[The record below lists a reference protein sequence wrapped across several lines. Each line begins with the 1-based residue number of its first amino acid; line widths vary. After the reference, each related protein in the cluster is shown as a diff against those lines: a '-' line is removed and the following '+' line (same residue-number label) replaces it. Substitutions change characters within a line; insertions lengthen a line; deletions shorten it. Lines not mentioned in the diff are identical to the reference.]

1 METKNSTQKE
11 NLNESCFTYKLEID
25 RKHAI
30 LVTEEGKRYLIDTGS
45 PISFSDGPLYLCGR
59 LQESNTGGMINHIR
73 KVSNLDIDG
82 LIGMATLRQYP
93 YMLFDYPNNQ
103 ISFSTK
109 TFNTKGSTVNIYSL
123 FGMAI
128 FFDAKIGGSNQ
139 RVILDSGAPI
149 SYIKPELVEMLSP
162 ISSVRDFHPEIGEF
176 DVPLYPSLDLAI
188 GDNSIP
194 ISFGVLPSTSL
205 VSLSTTVLADCIVG
219 YDLLQHGKVEL
230 CFSSS
235 KPTMTFELNPLNTL

>member
-1 METKNSTQKE
+1 METKNSSQSVNE
-11 NLNESCFTYKLEID
+11 NCFTYQLDID
-25 RKHAI
+25 RKHGI

-45 PISFSDGPLYLCGR
+45 PVSFTDGPLYLCGR

-93 YMLFDYPNNQ
+93 HILFDYPHNK

-109 TFNTKGSTVNIYSL
+109 SFNTKGYTGNIYCM

-128 FFDAKIGGSNQ
+128 FFDAKINGSSH
-139 RVILDSGAPI
+139 RIILDSGAPI
-149 SYIKPELVEMLSP
+149 SYIKPDLVKMLTP
-162 ISSVRDFHPEIGEF
+162 ITSVRDFHPEIGEF
-176 DVPLYPSLDLAI
+176 DVPIYPELELAI
-188 GDNSIP
+188 GDACIP

-205 VSLSTTVLADCIVG
+205 VSLSTSVLADCIVG
-219 YDLLQHGKVEL
+219 YDLLKHGKVEL
-230 CFSSS
+230 SFSSP
-235 KPTMTFELNPLNTL
+235 KPTMTFEMNPLNTL